1 MKQNSKIGTV
11 KIVTE
16 LYNLRMNELYFAKE

>member
-1 MKQNSKIGTV
+1 MKQNSKIDTV